1 MTYVMIYSPFDDV
14 LLSSLKKINLT
25 RRECKS
31 YDKNELGCKLFEK
44 VQSWESKAKETTNI
58 GFLNTS

>member
-14 LLSSLKKINLT
+14 QLSSLKNINLT

-31 YDKNELGCKLFEK
+31 YDKNELG
-44 VQSWESKAKETTNI
+44 
-58 GFLNTS
+58 

>member
-14 LLSSLKKINLT
+14 LLSSKKINLT

-31 YDKNELGCKLFEK
+31 YDKNELG
-44 VQSWESKAKETTNI
+44 
-58 GFLNTS
+58 